1 MCQLDVCPAHACRK
15 PTAEDQGL
23 RWWVYW
29 RLFYMACSELFR
41 YNGGEEWFVSH
52 YLLRKK

>member
-1 MCQLDVCPAHACRK
+1 MLWCFPAAQETYGK
-15 PTAEDQGL
+15 DQGL

-52 YLLRKK
+52 YLFSKK